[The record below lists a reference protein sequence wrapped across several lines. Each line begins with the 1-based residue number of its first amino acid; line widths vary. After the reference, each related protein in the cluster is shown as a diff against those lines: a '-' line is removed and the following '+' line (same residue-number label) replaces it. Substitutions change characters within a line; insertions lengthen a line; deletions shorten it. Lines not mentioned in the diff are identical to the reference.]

1 MNTKKEYLEVKATF
15 STSFMSV
22 FGMAVEKALLK
33 LPEEWGSSGDSETDF
48 IWKMLIQAMKK
59 NGQCSMYSQEEG
71 SELVKVTYDVNYT
84 EEGEQAPEFTAHWR
98 REKTIKDK
106 EREELER
113 KQDIRQMGKLAEK
126 HRLSIHMFDTP
137 ETYGRFGTVQHTA
150 VSGPPSQTGTYLL
163 WIDPNETGTENA
175 GSFYYD
181 AEKNA
186 WYDHAPNSTDSD
198 TVMIPITCPAFT
210 AYMGPIP
217 PKVG

>member
-1 MNTKKEYLEVKATF
+1 MSEAKKEYLEVKATF
-15 STSFMSV
+15 SSSFMSV

-59 NGQCSMYSQEEG
+59 NGQCNMYSQEEG

-98 REKTIKDK
+98 REKTINDK
-106 EREELER
+106 EREEQER
-113 KQDIRQMGKLAEK
+113 KQGLRQIAKLAEK
-126 HRLSIHMFDTP
+126 HGFCVNVFNTP
-137 ETYGRFGTVQHTA
+137 EQYSRFSTVQHTA
-150 VSGPPSQTGTYLL
+150 ISGPPSQTGSYLL
-163 WIDPNETGTENA
+163 WIKHTSEDTEYPV
-175 GSFYYD
+175 SFYYD

-186 WYDHAPNSTDSD
+186 WYEYAGSINQPVVDVPS
-198 TVMIPITCPAFT
+198 FT